1 MWRVMTMG
9 NSTSLIKDSVL
20 VNGELLA
27 CSNPNCMWNG
37 VLVVK
42 TSNEQN
48 GELCGGGTNDYV
60 PGAAGGAGDCGEWG
74 SASGHKMGY

>member
-1 MWRVMTMG
+1 MNTNIFCEACGNIMWRVMTMG
-9 NSTSLIKDSVL
+9 NSTSLIKDDVL

-27 CSNPNCMWNG
+27 CSNSNCMWNG

-42 TSNEQN
+42 TVNKRN

-60 PGAAGGAGDCGEWG
+60 PLPGGGAVG
-74 SASGHKMGY
+74 